1 MLKAEIEWELLGNHA
16 LRVVN
21 HAGVAN
27 LVTDVTV
34 PRLLH
39 FTTKTSDGLKGKH
52 IETHNMNLPPPL
64 VCSVIPPSS
73 IELVRITIY

>member
-34 PRLLH
+34 PRYYISLR
-39 FTTKTSDGLKGKH
+39 KH
-52 IETHNMNLPPPL
+52 LMD
-64 VCSVIPPSS
+64 
-73 IELVRITIY
+73 